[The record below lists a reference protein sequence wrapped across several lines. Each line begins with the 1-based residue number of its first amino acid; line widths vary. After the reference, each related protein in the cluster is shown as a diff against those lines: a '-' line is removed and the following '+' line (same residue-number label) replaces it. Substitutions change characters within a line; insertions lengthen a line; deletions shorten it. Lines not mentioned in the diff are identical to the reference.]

1 MKPHGKLLSLMM
13 VSVTSVIC
21 AADRTWDGGGVG
33 AYWNT
38 PANWDGDA
46 TAPVADDALYFGGSA
61 KLANTNDLAADTSF
75 AGLTFKSGAGAF
87 TLAGNRIT
95 LGGNVTNTSTSA
107 QTINV
112 DMVLS
117 GTRTIYGS
125 NAAITVNGMLSG
137 PGGLF
142 VSVTNNTLTLT
153 GSNSYDGV
161 TVVTNGNLSITHAN
175 ALGSTN
181 GNTVVRSVVGGQLQ
195 ISGGI
200 TVAEPLTL
208 NGERAGSGYSL
219 LSSSGSN
226 TWSGLLTRIGQTRIN
241 TSGGSTLVMSGGVT
255 NGGGLFVIN
264 SGGTLLF
271 NTLPL
276 ILPVGDA
283 FYSDSG
289 GLTVLAVAGN
299 TWGETLVANGTLRM
313 DVTNGLPATTALRVG
328 ISYGPNGLFNM
339 NGFDQTVAQVRNDTT
354 NAGTRIITSA
364 TPALLTVNQ
373 SSASTYDGRFTGAV
387 GLTKTG
393 AGTLTLSGNNTA
405 TGLVTVGGG
414 TLQAAKRIAVY
425 GGTTTLWTASSLV
438 VSNGAMLTCN
448 VGGSGE
454 FTSSDLDVLKSV
466 GSATGG
472 FLSGAFLG
480 LDTSFASGGSFTYA
494 SDVGNPG
501 GNALGLAKL
510 GTNTLVLSGNNT
522 YSGKTAVYSG
532 KLSVADETELGS
544 NPGSSVADQLLLSGG
559 TLLNS
564 ASFTLDDSNRGVTLG
579 SAGGTV
585 ETPSSTTLSVANVI
599 AGSGSLTKAGS
610 GVLTLLGANTYSG
623 KTIISGGKLSVTNET
638 ALGSNPGS
646 SAADQL
652 TLNGGTL
659 LSTATFV
666 IDDSNRGVTLGT
678 SGGTFETDPATKLTV
693 AKVIAG
699 SSTLTKTGDGTLALT
714 AANSFS
720 GTVNV
725 NAGTLELGQVDALKN
740 SLLNTGTT
748 GPQTVTL
755 SLAGPVTYTLGGL
768 QGANAL
774 GLGANTLSIGANNQ
788 SASYAGAL
796 SGSGGLT
803 KTGTGTQTL
812 SGSNT
817 YTGATTVS
825 AGILQFART
834 AALYNGNQSLWTT
847 TNIIVSSGAT
857 LALNVGGSGEFAS
870 GDLDVLKALGSAT
883 GGFKSGSL
891 LGLDTTNATGSEF
904 IYSSVIGNPGGNM
917 FGIQKLGLGTLN
929 VTGANTY
936 TGATWIT
943 AGVLN
948 VGSLTNGFF
957 SSSIGASPNAASKL
971 VFDGG
976 ALRYT
981 GPTTSTDRR
990 FTVSAGKTATFDVTQ
1005 PGTTLT
1011 FSSITNSS
1019 IPAGTVIVK
1028 NGPGALSFGYD
1039 GTGVGGAT
1047 WGFMG
1052 SIDAIVVN
1060 EGSFLNVANDTPQ
1073 INVSRLAAN
1082 GPALTL
1088 GDGAYL
1094 GSSNPLEASAANGE
1108 QIVRYIGTNTAA
1120 TIAAGLFQGP
1130 GTGGSNTKT
1139 FDVNDGAAD
1148 IDLLVTASYGIYS
1161 GVEPLQAVSDIRKT
1175 GAGTLK
1181 LSGAASVFHGTTTV
1195 RSGRLI
1201 VGASVFPNIA
1211 GPLGNTNSAVQV
1223 ADAGTTSS
1231 NAVALVFDGNYTFGR
1246 GIYVYPYTNGA
1257 SVSVGS
1263 IATGSAV
1270 FSGAILLSNTVQLTS
1285 ASAGTNAVIV
1295 TGVIS
1300 GLGGITKTGTGTV
1313 ILAASNTYTGTT
1325 TVASG
1330 TLRLSATSRIADASP
1345 LRLTGG
1351 TFAAD
1356 GFSEAMGSL
1365 DVDGS
1370 ATIDFGSGSSVL
1382 TFAASSGQTWDG
1394 TLTILNWSGSV
1405 SGGGTDQLFVGTSAG
1420 GLTSTQLAKIVTPT
1434 GQTARQLASGEVV
1447 LLPKG
1452 AMILLK

>member
-1 MKPHGKLLSLMM
+1 MKLTGKLLSLMM
-13 VSVTSVIC
+13 VSMTSVVC

-33 AYWNT
+33 AYWTT

-46 TAPVADDALYFGGSA
+46 TAPGMNDTLYFGGSA
-61 KLANTNDLAADTSF
+61 RLVNTNDLSADTSF
-75 AGLTFKSGAGAF
+75 AGLAFKSGAGAF
-87 TLAGNRIT
+87 TLFGNRIT
-95 LGGNVTNTSTSA
+95 LGGNVTNFSTSA
-107 QTINV
+107 QTVNL

-117 GTRTIYGS
+117 GTTSIYGS
-125 NAAITVNGMLSG
+125 NAAIAVNGMLSG
-137 PGGLF
+137 PGGLL
-142 VSVTNNTLTLT
+142 VSVTNNTLTLS

-181 GNTVVRSVVGGQLQ
+181 GNTVVRSVAGGQLQ

-208 NGERAGSGYSL
+208 NGERTGSGYSL

-226 TWSGLLTRIGQTRIN
+226 TWSGLLTRIGQTRIS

-276 ILPVGDA
+276 NLGGDA

-289 GLTVLAVAGN
+289 GLTVVAVAGN

-328 ISYGPNGLFNM
+328 IAYGPNGLFNM
-339 NGFDQTVAQVRNDTT
+339 NGFDQTVGQVRNDTT

-364 TPALLTVNQ
+364 TPAILTVNQ
-373 SSASTYDGRFTGAV
+373 SSASTYDGRLTGAV
-387 GLTKTG
+387 ALTKTG

-438 VSNGAMLTCN
+438 VSNGAMLACN

-454 FTSSDLDVLKSV
+454 FTSSDLDALKSV
-466 GSATGG
+466 GAATGG
-472 FLSGAFLG
+472 FLSGSLLG

-494 SDVGNPG
+494 SDIGNPG
-501 GNALGLAKL
+501 GNTLGLAKL
-510 GTNTLVLSGNNT
+510 GTNLLMLSGNNS
-522 YSGKTAVYSG
+522 YSGKTAVYNG
-532 KLSVADETELGS
+532 KLGVADETGLGA
-544 NPGSSVADQLLLSGG
+544 NPGGSVADQLLLSGG
-559 TLLNS
+559 TLLSS

-579 SAGGTV
+579 SAGGTF
-585 ETPSSTTLSVANVI
+585 ETPVSTTLSVASVI
-599 AGSGSLTKAGS
+599 AGSGSLTKAGP
-610 GVLTLLGANTYSG
+610 GTLTLSGANTYSG
-623 KTIISGGKLSVTNET
+623 KTFVNGGKLSVTNET
-638 ALGSNPGS
+638 ALGANPGS

-659 LSTATFV
+659 LSTATFA
-666 IDDSNRGVTLGT
+666 IDDSNRGMTLGA

-740 SLLNTGTT
+740 SILNTGAT

-788 SASYAGAL
+788 SASYIGAL

-817 YTGATTVS
+817 YTGATTVT
-825 AGILQFART
+825 AGVLQFAKT
-834 AALYNGNQSLWTT
+834 VALYNGNQSLWTT
-847 TNIIVSSGAT
+847 NTIIVNSGAT

-870 GDLDVLKALGSAT
+870 GDLDVLKALGSAA

-891 LGLDTTNATGSEF
+891 LGLDTTNAAGGEF
-904 IYSSVIGNPGGNM
+904 VYSSVIGNPGGNM
-917 FGIQKLGLGTLN
+917 LGIQKLGLGTL
-929 VTGANTY
+929 TLSGGNTY
-936 TGATWIT
+936 TGATWLT

-948 VGSLTNGFF
+948 VGSLTNGSF
-957 SSSIGASPNAASKL
+957 SSSIGASSNIASKL

-976 ALRYT
+976 TLRYT

-990 FTVSAGKTATFDVTQ
+990 FTVSAGKTAVFDVTQ
-1005 PGTTLT
+1005 PGATLT

-1019 IPAGTVIVK
+1019 LPAGTVIVK

-1039 GTGVGGAT
+1039 GTGPGGAT
-1047 WGFMG
+1047 WGFLG

-1073 INVSRLAAN
+1073 LNVSRLAAN

-1088 GDGAYL
+1088 GDGVYL
-1094 GSSNPLEASAANGE
+1094 GSSNPLEASGANGE
-1108 QIVRYIGTNTAA
+1108 QIVRYIGTNTTA

-1181 LSGAASVFHGTTTV
+1181 LSGTASVFHGTTTV
-1195 RSGRLI
+1195 RNGRLI
-1201 VGASVFPNIA
+1201 VGASVLPNVA
-1211 GPLGNTNSAVQV
+1211 GPLGNTNTAVQV

-1231 NAVALVFDGNYTFGR
+1231 NTVALVFDGNYTFGR
-1246 GIYVYPYTNGA
+1246 GLYVYPYTNGA
-1257 SVSVGS
+1257 SVSFGS
-1263 IATGSAV
+1263 IAAGSAV

-1300 GLGGITKTGTGTV
+1300 GPGGISKTGTGTV
-1313 ILAASNTYTGTT
+1313 VLAVSNTYTGTT

-1330 TLRLSATSRIADASP
+1330 TLRLSASNRIADTSS

-1356 GFSEAMGSL
+1356 GFSETMGNL

-1370 ATIDFGSGSSVL
+1370 ATIDFGNGSSVL
-1382 TFAASSGQTWDG
+1382 TFAASAGQTWDG
-1394 TLTILNWSGSV
+1394 TLTIRNWSGAV

-1420 GLTSTQLAKIVTPT
+1420 GLTSAQLAKIVTPA
-1434 GQTARQLASGEVV
+1434 GQTARQLATGEVV

-1452 AMILLK
+1452 AMLMLK